1 MYAKGIFR
9 EYREMKIKIPDGVIL
24 LLKIL
29 FFLGSGALATYTALS
44 MFRAGN
50 QLSVVIDGFFLLP
63 VLYLFGISST
73 LLFAGPAGTALTD
86 FMLWPRKY
94 LKTPPIPLSRQQGL
108 IAAGEHEKAECELL
122 ELRADHPASPEIAL
136 MLAELHGDAFGDIEA
151 ALADCE
157 YYFKTR
163 KFRYNPLNLELC
175 LRRADWLCAAGKED
189 EAERLLEAESKRFF
203 YSAPDR
209 NGLKKRLSALR
220 AGQEGTEE

>member
-1 MYAKGIFR
+1 
-9 EYREMKIKIPDGVIL
+9 MKIKIPDGVIL

-29 FFLGSGALATYTALS
+29 FFLACTALVVYIARGLFGES
-44 MFRAGN
+44 N

-73 LLFAGPAGTALTD
+73 LLFAGPAGNALTD

-94 LKTPPIPLSRQQGL
+94 LKVPPVPLSRQQGL
-108 IAAGEHEKAECELL
+108 IVAGEHEKAECELL

-136 MLAELHGDAFGDIEA
+136 MLAELHGDVFGDTDA

-157 YYFKTR
+157 YYFKCR
-163 KFRYNPLNLELC
+163 RFRYNPLNLELC
-175 LRRADWLCAAGKED
+175 LRRVDWLCAAGRTD
-189 EAERLLEAESKRFF
+189 AAERLLEEESMRFF
-203 YSAPDR
+203 YSGPDR

-220 AGQEGTEE
+220 AGQKSSEN